1 MIRNLPYIGVLL
13 KRTLPVLF
21 KEGFSAFWHK
31 AKKISFRRFKTEY
44 DIWVDHYHLLK
55 KDIKSRE
62 EQIKQFKYKPKIS
75 LILPVYD
82 VEKKWLKKAVQSVFD
97 QIYEN
102 WELCIVDDASSQK
115 YIKRL
120 LTKYKDNERI
130 NIKFLAKNQGIAGA
144 SNEALAIAQGEF
156 VGFLDHDD
164 QLSKDAL
171 FEVVQLLNK
180 YPQADLIYSDED
192 KIDLKGKRFQP
203 FFKPD
208 YSPDLLLSFNYI
220 CHFLVCRRK
229 ILRQINGFQKG
240 LEGSQD
246 YDLVLRLTEKTDEIY
261 HIPKV
266 LYHWRQI
273 KGSTSVDHKEKAA
286 HIKNSI
292 KAIQEALKRRGIG
305 GSVEKGIH
313 FDQFESYRV
322 KRKIRNHP
330 LVSVIIPTKDK
341 VSFLRRCIRSIQEK
355 TDYPNYELIVVD
367 NKSEKEETLDFLSEL
382 KNEDNVQ
389 VISYDDDYNFSRIN
403 NLAVS
408 ESQGSCILFLNND
421 IQVISNQWMSAL
433 LEHAQREEV
442 GAVGAKLLYPDDT
455 IQHAGTIVGLGG
467 VAAHSHKKFPKN
479 SNGYFG
485 SLNTIRNYS
494 AVTAACMMLRKKVFE
509 DCGGFDEE
517 NLPIG
522 FNDVDLCLEM
532 KKRGYLIV
540 YTPYAVL
547 IHYESQSRSE
557 NLNSEEVMF
566 MKKKWGDQLLSDP
579 YYSPNLSY
587 DSEDFRIKKLY

>member
-1 MIRNLPYIGVLL
+1 VKRNLPYIGILL

-120 LTKYKDNERI
+120 LTKYRDNEKI

-144 SNEALAIAQGEF
+144 SNEALALAQGEF
-156 VGFLDHDD
+156 AGFLDHDD

-171 FEVVQLLNK
+171 FEVVKLLNRH
-180 YPQADLIYSDED
+180 PQADLIYSDED

-240 LEGSQD
+240 FEGSQD

-273 KGSTSVDHKEKAA
+273 KGSTSVDHKAKAA

-322 KRKIRNHP
+322 KRKIRNQP

-367 NKSEKEETLDFLSEL
+367 NQSEEKETLAFLSEL
-382 KNEDNVQ
+382 RYKKN
-389 VISYDDDYNFSRIN
+389 IKILSYDDDYNFSRIN
-403 NLAVS
+403 NLAAR
-408 ESQGSCILFLNND
+408 ESQGSCILFLNNY

-547 IHYESQSRSE
+547 VHYESQSRSE
-557 NLNSEEVMF
+557 NLNPEEVMF

-579 YYSPNLSY
+579 YYNPNLSY
-587 DSEDFRIKKLY
+587 DSEDFSIQKLY